1 MNHYVKLNMDKL
13 ETLGK
18 KAAYVRNELEKDLDP
33 WEIKEY
39 TELLKQYDKEII
51 DTQFQLQEMIDD
63 PWFN

>member
-18 KAAYVRNELEKDLDP
+18 KAAYVRNELEKDLDDNTKKEYAGLLADYEQ
-33 WEIKEY
+33 EIKEIQARL
-39 TELLKQYDKEII
+39 E
-51 DTQFQLQEMIDD
+51 EMIDD

>member
-18 KAAYVRNELEKDLDP
+18 KAAYVRNEMKKDLEP
-33 WEIKEY
+33 WALKEY

-51 DTQFQLQEMIDD
+51 ETQFQLQQMIDD